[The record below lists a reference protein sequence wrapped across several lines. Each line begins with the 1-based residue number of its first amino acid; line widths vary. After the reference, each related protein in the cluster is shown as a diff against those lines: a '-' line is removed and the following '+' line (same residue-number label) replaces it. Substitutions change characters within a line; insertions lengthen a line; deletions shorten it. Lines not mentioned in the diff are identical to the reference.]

1 MSHHIPIPAPVS
13 IAMNGLNYGSFDIYP
28 EARRGPDGL
37 EIIGWTTKDRDGV
50 DRKLYDILAQSVL
63 PRSLM
68 NEVCRQTFERD
79 DNPSVSVIFEVG
91 GESWSLHMRAI
102 EKEWETVHFEVE
114 IDGEWMEMI
123 ETYVGDLINEDF
135 FIFAE
140 NEVRPSVDFGSQHA
154 VYEEMS

>member
-1 MSHHIPIPAPVS
+1 MPHHIPIPASVKVS
-13 IAMNGLNYGSFDIYP
+13 LYGVSYGAFQIYP

-63 PRSLM
+63 SRALM

-79 DNPSVSVIFEVG
+79 DNPSVPVMFEVG
-91 GESWSLHMRAI
+91 GETWAMHMRAV
-102 EKEWETVHFEVE
+102 EKEWETVHFEIE

-123 ETYVGDLINEDF
+123 DTYVGDIIHEDL

-140 NEVRPSVDFGSQHA
+140 NEVRPSVDFGSQED
-154 VYEEMS
+154 VYAQMG